1 MHNKFIALPLLC
13 WIWIAAGCAAVV
25 AGAGAGAGV
34 YTYMN
39 GELKRTYQTEYE
51 VVRKATDA
59 SLDDLKIVKSDEKS
73 DGIKADITAKR
84 SDGTPVTLHLT
95 KLGPNLTEVAV
106 RSGIVGVWDKEVS
119 ELIHAT
125 ISKKL

>member
-1 MHNKFIALPLLC
+1 MQNRFSALLLLC
-13 WIWIAAGCAAVV
+13 SIWIAAGCAAVV

-39 GELKRTYQTEYE
+39 GELKRTYQAGYQE
-51 VVRKATDA
+51 VRKAADA
-59 SLDDLKIVKSDEKS
+59 SLNDLKIVKSDEKS
-73 DGIKADITAKR
+73 DGIETEIAAKR
-84 SDGTPVTLHLT
+84 SDGTSVTLHLT

-125 ISKKL
+125 IAKKL

>member
-1 MHNKFIALPLLC
+1 MQTRYTALVLLC
-13 WIWIAAGCAAVV
+13 IIPMVAGCAALV

-39 GELKRTYQTEYE
+39 GELKRTYQADYQS
-51 VVRKATDA
+51 VRKAADA
-59 SLDDLKIVKSDEKS
+59 SLDDLKIARSDEKS
-73 DGIKADITAKR
+73 DGIETEIEAKR

-125 ISKKL
+125 IAKKL